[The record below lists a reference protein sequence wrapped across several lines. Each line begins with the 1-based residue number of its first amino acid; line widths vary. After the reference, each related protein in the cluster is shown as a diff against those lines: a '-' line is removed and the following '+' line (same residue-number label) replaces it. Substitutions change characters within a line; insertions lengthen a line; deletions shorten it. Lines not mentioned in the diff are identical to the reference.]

1 MDGIAIVGMGCRFP
15 GGVASPR
22 DYWRLLIDG
31 RYGIREIPPERWSL
45 AGFYDAVPDKP
56 NRSISKWGGFLDD
69 IAAFDP
75 AFFGFTGAEARS
87 LDPQQ
92 RLLLMVAYEAVQDAG
107 LTLSDLTRAE
117 TGVFVGVSNMDYGQL
132 QRGGQSEPRAGTG
145 TVLSITA
152 NRISNCFDLSG
163 PSMAVDTACSS
174 ALVALDAACRSLAS
188 GACDMAFAGGANVI
202 LDPHLHRTFSRAHML
217 SPTGAIRAFDA
228 KADGFVR
235 GEGIGLV
242 LLKRADAAL
251 RDGDEILAVIR
262 ATAVNQ
268 DGATGTITAPS
279 GQAQRRML
287 TRLVR
292 QSGRRPADI
301 AFVEAHGTGTPLGDP
316 IEAHAVGEVLG
327 GAGRDKPLYIGSAKT
342 NLGHLEPAA
351 GIAGLIKAVLSLRS
365 HTLPASLGFSQPN
378 PDIAFDAMKLAVP
391 TEPVSLDPEQPCAVV
406 NSFGFGGTNAG
417 ALIERGPD
425 AAPAGKK
432 SDHPGWGMPTLPVP
446 LSARSKQQLCAYA
459 SGLADFLKPDMP
471 LAAIAA
477 TLAARDH
484 FDHRAVVLADSTQSL
499 SDGLRALALGN
510 TDNPGIITGEAG
522 DWGKLAFTTTGQG
535 GQWWAMGRALLE
547 RHPVFRESVER
558 FDADFREEAG
568 WSVIDVLTAP
578 EGDDRIHDAAI
589 TPAVMFA
596 FQTALAAVW
605 KAIGVTPDIL
615 VGHSFGEVT
624 AAALSEAIELRD
636 VPRLARHRG
645 LIRGAVDRVGT
656 MAAIGLGAEAVE
668 PLLPGDGSVEIGA
681 YNGPGTVTVTG
692 DVAAIDDLIARIEQR
707 DSAVRSHRLALDFAY
722 HSSWFDPAE
731 EAFKDA
737 LGTIAAYPPA
747 VPVVSSVTGRLETC
761 FDTDYWWRN
770 LRQPV
775 LYQKAIE
782 TALDHGARTFVEIGP
797 RRTLSSLTAGIA
809 AGKGMEVATLSTI
822 DGERDDFEAL
832 SDAIG
837 ALYVQ
842 GRDIDWLVLLG
853 DGEGVLSLPR
863 LPWMLDDYW
872 SEAEEARAA
881 LERAD
886 WHPLLGSR
894 TDDPEPE
901 WSGLLSLDD
910 LAFLGDHRL
919 DGDVLMPAA
928 AMIEMIR
935 AAGLSLFASDGL
947 EIADLRFHQALALT
961 SGRDVRLRTHFEP
974 GRRRITI
981 HSRHRGG
988 GDPWVL
994 RASARIL
1001 PRDALA
1007 EGLPVPITGRPL
1019 EAGRFYE
1026 QAAGRGYHYGPA
1038 FQGLIHAVTGAGCAS
1053 AEVGEPIGL
1062 PHPDDLLVIDP
1073 RLLDS
1078 CLQLLIAATGDGRY
1092 LPERI
1097 DRMRIS
1103 GGLRK
1108 AAAAVLTL
1116 NASGP
1121 GTVSAG
1127 LRIGERYGAGRI
1139 TIEGLHARSIDGRSH
1154 GGAEIYRDVQVPVDI
1169 ANPEPAAASTVLV
1182 AGRSH
1187 DGGSAEL
1194 AERIAR
1200 TGCPIRHLIVSDETM
1215 TEALA
1220 AIVGARP
1227 YAVLIYALTLD
1238 SADPVP
1244 TTELTGTLTAET
1256 RGLLSFGQAV
1266 AALDGPARPDRL
1278 WVLTRNAR
1286 EAATPAGVA
1295 QSPLAGLTRTL
1306 ALECSDLP
1314 VTLADLDEDGA
1325 AVAAALIATGVDETE
1340 IIIRAGE
1347 VQALRLARTP
1357 ADTLPPRTVDA
1368 AALSSDR
1375 TFRAASSGLGG
1386 ATSLA
1391 WKMTPTPVLP
1401 PDHVRIAVSA
1411 AGLNFR
1417 DVMAVSGLL
1426 PEEAETGDATA
1437 RLGLEFAGTVTEAGP
1452 AVSGL
1457 AIGDKVFG
1465 LAPGALAGE
1474 IAVDPECLFPI
1485 PEGWSMAEASALPV
1499 AYLTAHYALRH
1510 MGRIAE
1516 GERVLIHSAAGGV
1529 GLAAVAVAHAAG
1541 AEIFAT
1547 AGTSEKRDY
1556 LESLGIS
1563 QIACS
1568 RSLDF
1573 ADAFREATN
1582 GEGMDLVLNGLAGE
1596 HLDASLNLLA
1606 PHGRFLELGKRDIY
1620 GDGAMDLN
1628 RLTRN
1633 RSFHAIDVL
1642 ALLEDQPQAAAR
1654 HMREVVADLRSGRLE
1669 TLPVTSFA
1677 ASDIQA
1683 AFGAFGNAEH
1693 KGKIVVTLDEPDLPV
1708 STTDFRADPESTYLV
1723 TGGGRGFGLAAG
1735 RWLAERGAGRVILAS
1750 RSGRAGEPV
1759 SAPLEPRAL
1768 DVTDKAAVAELIAEI
1783 EASPYPL
1790 RGVLHGA
1797 VVYEDAP
1804 IDAITP
1810 DQLSRV
1816 LGPKAI
1822 GAIHLTDA
1830 VVDAGANLDFFVSL
1844 SSLAQVIGWPGQASY
1859 AAANSSLEALTA
1871 YQRARGIPGQCLN
1884 MGALAQSGF
1893 VARNPAMQDY
1903 LSNAGWG
1910 GLDDEA
1916 ALAGLA
1922 RVLTCDATVLTYA
1935 EADWEAL
1942 ARSHSPL
1949 ARMPRLKALTEGGA
1963 GRATRLVDLEG
1974 DALHGAASDLV
1985 REQLAALLGAQPS
1998 DLTAYETLDDAGVD
2012 SLSIFELRNR
2022 IEGAIGL
2029 PLPVGRFMAC
2039 TVISDIDDLIVALVA
2054 EARLPDEPAADAA
2067 E

>member
-15 GGVASPR
+15 GGIASPR

-31 RYGIREIPPERWSL
+31 RCGIREIPPDRWSL
-45 AGFYDAVPDKP
+45 TGFYDAVPDKP
-56 NRSISKWGGFLDD
+56 NRSNSKWGGFLDD

-75 AFFGFTGAEARS
+75 GFFGFTGAEARS

-107 LTLSDLTRAE
+107 LTLADLSTVD
-117 TGVFVGVSNMDYGQL
+117 TGVFVGVSNMDYGRL
-132 QRGGQSEPRAGTG
+132 QRGGGQSEPRAGTG
-145 TVLSITA
+145 TVLSIAA
-152 NRISNCFDLSG
+152 NRISNCFNLSG

-174 ALVALDAACRSLAS
+174 ALVALDAACQALTSGSCGLAI
-188 GACDMAFAGGANVI
+188 AGGANVI

-217 SPTGAIRAFDA
+217 SPTGTIRAFDA
-228 KADGFVR
+228 NADGFVR
-235 GEGIGLV
+235 GEGVGLV

-279 GQAQRRML
+279 SQAQKHML
-287 TRLVR
+287 RRLV
-292 QSGRRPADI
+292 QESGRRPADI

-316 IEAHAVGEVLG
+316 IEAGAIGEVLG
-327 GAGRDKPLYIGSAKT
+327 GAHRDTALYIGSAKT

-351 GIAGLIKAVLSLRS
+351 GIAGLIKAVLALRAQ
-365 HTLPASLGFSQPN
+365 TLPASLGFSQPN
-378 PDIAFDAMKLAVP
+378 PEIAFDILKLAVP
-391 TEPVSLDPEQPCAVV
+391 SEAMPLDPSQPCAVI

-417 ALIERGPD
+417 ALIERGPET
-425 AAPAGKK
+425 AQKNEGT
-432 SDHPGWGMPTLPVP
+432 HTGWDMPILPVP
-446 LSARSKQQLCAYA
+446 LSARSEAQLLACAGA
-459 SGLADFLKPDMP
+459 LADALKPDMS
-471 LAAIAA
+471 LTAVAAA
-477 TLAARDH
+477 LAARDH
-484 FDHRAVVLADSTQSL
+484 FDHRAVVLASSTQDLCDALRSL
-499 SDGLRALALGN
+499 AVGRADDVRIVSGEASDG
-510 TDNPGIITGEAG
+510 
-522 DWGKLAFTTTGQG
+522 GKLAFTTTGQG

-547 RHPVFRESVER
+547 RHPVFRECVER

-568 WSVIDVLTAP
+568 WSVIDVLMAQ
-578 EGDDRIHDAAI
+578 EDDPRIHDAAI

-624 AAALSEAIELRD
+624 AAALSGAIELRD

-681 YNGPGTVTVTG
+681 YNAPGTVTVTG
-692 DVAAIDDLIARIEQR
+692 GVTAIDDLIARIEAR
-707 DSAVRSHRLALDFAY
+707 DPSVRSHRLALDFAY

-731 EAFKDA
+731 ETFKTA
-737 LGTIAAYPPA
+737 LGGIAARPPA
-747 VPVVSSVTGRLETC
+747 IPVVSSVTGRLETC

-782 TALDHGARTFVEIGP
+782 RALELGARTFVEIGP
-797 RRTLSSLTAGIA
+797 RRTLSSLTAGVA
-809 AGKGMEVATLSTI
+809 AGQDLEVTTLSTI

-832 SDAIG
+832 SDAIA
-837 ALYVQ
+837 ALYVR
-842 GRDIDWLVLLG
+842 GRDIDWPVILG
-853 DGEGVLSLPR
+853 DGDGRLALPT

-872 SEAEEARAA
+872 SETEEARAA
-881 LERAD
+881 LEPSD

-894 TDDPEPE
+894 TAAPEPE
-901 WSGLLSLDD
+901 WSGHLSLDD

-919 DGDVLMPAA
+919 DGDVLLPAA

-935 AAGLSLFASDGL
+935 AAGMSLFQTGGL
-947 EIADLRFHQALALT
+947 EISDLRFHQALALA
-961 SGRDVRLRTHFEP
+961 SGSDVRLRSRYEP

-988 GDPWVL
+988 GDRWVL

-1007 EGLPVPITGRPL
+1007 EGIPVPITGRPL
-1019 EAGRFYE
+1019 DAGRFYE

-1038 FQGLIHAVTGAGCAS
+1038 FQGLIHAVTGAGSAS
-1053 AEVGEPIGL
+1053 AEVAEPIGL
-1062 PHPDDLLVIDP
+1062 PHPDDLLVLDP

-1097 DRMRIS
+1097 DRLRIS

-1116 NASGP
+1116 NTAAP
-1121 GTVSAG
+1121 GTISAN

-1139 TIEGLHARSIDGRSH
+1139 AIEGLQARSIDSGAT
-1154 GGAEIYRDVQVPVDI
+1154 GGSQLYCDIKVPLEIADK
-1169 ANPEPAAASTVLV
+1169 EPGVVAPVLV
-1182 AGRSH
+1182 LGRSH
-1187 DGGSAEL
+1187 DGGSAHL
-1194 AERIAR
+1194 AENIASA
-1200 TGCPIRHLIVSDETM
+1200 GCPVRHLVLTDETGP
-1215 TEALA
+1215 AKLA
-1220 AIVGARP
+1220 AMVGTRP
-1227 YAVLIYALTLD
+1227 YGALVYALSLD
-1238 SADPVP
+1238 TADSIAPSLLAGA
-1244 TTELTGTLTAET
+1244 LTSEAQD
-1256 RGLLSFGQAV
+1256 LLAIAQAV
-1266 AALDGPARPDRL
+1266 AGLDGPRRPDRL
-1278 WVLTRNAR
+1278 WVLTGNAR
-1286 EAATPAGVA
+1286 EASTPTGVA

-1314 VTLADLDEDGA
+1314 VTLLDFDEAGIPTA
-1325 AVAAALIATGVDETE
+1325 GSLIATGTDETE
-1340 IIIRAGE
+1340 IAIRDHE
-1347 VQALRLARTP
+1347 IQALRLMP
-1357 ADTLPPRTVDA
+1357 AQAGALPPRTLDA
-1368 AALSSDR
+1368 AAFPPDR
-1375 TFRAASSGLGG
+1375 TFKAATAGLGG
-1386 ATSLA
+1386 TATLGWTSA
-1391 WKMTPTPVLP
+1391 PSPDLP
-1401 PDHVRIAVSA
+1401 CDRVRVAVSA

-1417 DVMAVSGLL
+1417 DVMAVSGVL
-1426 PEEAETGDATA
+1426 PQDAEQGDAAA
-1437 RLGLEFAGTVTEAGP
+1437 RLGLEFAGTVAETGP
-1452 AVSGL
+1452 AVEGVSV
-1457 AIGDKVFG
+1457 GDKVFG
-1465 LAPGALAGE
+1465 LGPGALASE
-1474 IAVDPECLFPI
+1474 IIAAPEYLFAI
-1485 PEGWSMAEASALPV
+1485 PAHWTMAEAAALPV

-1510 MGRIAE
+1510 VGRIAE
-1516 GERVLIHSAAGGV
+1516 GDRVLIHSAAGGV
-1529 GLAAVAVAHAAG
+1529 GLAAVAIARAAG

-1547 AGTSEKRDY
+1547 AGTPEKRDY
-1556 LESLGIS
+1556 LATLGIS
-1563 QIACS
+1563 HIADS
-1568 RSLDF
+1568 RTLDF
-1573 ADAFREATN
+1573 ADAFRQAS
-1582 GEGMDLVLNGLAGE
+1582 GGAGMDLVLNGLAGE
-1596 HLDASLNLLA
+1596 HLEASLNLLA

-1642 ALLEDQPQAAAR
+1642 ALLEDRPEAAGR
-1654 HMREVVADLRSGRLE
+1654 LMHDVVADLDSGALE
-1669 TLPVTSFA
+1669 TLPVTAFP
-1677 ASDIQA
+1677 ASEIQTAFA
-1683 AFGAFGNAEH
+1683 AFGEPGH
-1693 KGKIVVTLDEPDLPV
+1693 KGKIVLELDEPGLPV
-1708 STTDFRADPESTYLV
+1708 RTTEFHADPQGTYLV

-1735 RWLAERGAGRVILAS
+1735 RWLANRGAGRVILAS
-1750 RSGRAGEPV
+1750 RSGRAAEPV
-1759 SAPLEPRAL
+1759 SAPLEARAL
-1768 DVTDKAAVAELIAEI
+1768 DVTDSDGVAALVDEI
-1783 EASPYPL
+1783 ETSPYPL
-1790 RGVLHGA
+1790 RGILHGA

-1804 IDAITP
+1804 LDAITP

-1816 LGPKAI
+1816 LGPKAL

-1830 VVDAGANLDFFVSL
+1830 VIDKRAKLDFFVSL

-1859 AAANSSLEALTA
+1859 AAANAALEALAT
-1871 YQRARGIPGQCLN
+1871 YQRAHGIPGQCLN

-1893 VARNPAMQDY
+1893 VSRNPAMQDY

-1910 GLDDEA
+1910 GMDDA
-1916 ALAGLA
+1916 TALAGLA
-1922 RVLTCDATVLTYA
+1922 RILACDAPVLTYA
-1935 EADWEAL
+1935 EADWNAL

-1949 ARMPRLKALTEGGA
+1949 ARTPRLRALTEGES
-1963 GRATRLVDLEG
+1963 GRSTRLVDLQG
-1974 DALHGAASDLV
+1974 DVLQKAASELV
-1985 REQLAALLGAQPS
+1985 RDQLAALLGARPS
-1998 DLTAYETLDDAGVD
+1998 ELQAYETLDDAGVD

-2022 IEGAIGL
+2022 IESAIGL

-2039 TVISDIDDLIVALVA
+2039 TAISDIDDLIVALVA